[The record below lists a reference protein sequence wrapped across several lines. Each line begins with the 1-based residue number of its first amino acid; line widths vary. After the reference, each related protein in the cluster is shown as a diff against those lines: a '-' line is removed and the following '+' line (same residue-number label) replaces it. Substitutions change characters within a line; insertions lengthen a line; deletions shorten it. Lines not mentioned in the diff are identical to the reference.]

1 MSRFVNGYLR
11 FGLIYTDLSDLLI
24 RVTDHHHWLSAAHD
38 WILFYFP
45 EPTGYHH
52 SASVTVLAVKFCL
65 CEHKFTYILMQML
78 LLKSV
83 PFYMVHIEVCVR
95 KITYGRIWFQLTLS
109 LSVPLWEGDCWI
121 NKTVVNNFFKHVY
134 KNYEHQENWTKCWVW
149 PTHFQI
155 RTITIILVKAIIVLR
170 HHLYWEHFYCFHI
183 AKDPQHLTCFG
194 WVRKTTRKVIHIIQY
209 RLNVNLTQ

>member
-1 MSRFVNGYLR
+1 MMYLVR
-11 FGLIYTDLSDLLI
+11 CCGTYY
-24 RVTDHHHWLSAAHD
+24 HWLSVMRHWGITLITKSD
-38 WILFYFP
+38 RIGPNRRY
-45 EPTGYHH
+45 
-52 SASVTVLAVKFCL
+52 
-65 CEHKFTYILMQML
+65 L

-183 AKDPQHLTCFG
+183 AKDPRRLTCFG